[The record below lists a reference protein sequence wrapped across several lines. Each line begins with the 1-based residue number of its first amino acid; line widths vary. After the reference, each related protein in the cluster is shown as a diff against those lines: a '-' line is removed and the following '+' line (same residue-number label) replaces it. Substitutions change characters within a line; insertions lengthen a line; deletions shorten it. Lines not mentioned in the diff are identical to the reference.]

1 MRLGDFLLG
10 MAAGLVVYH
19 LSNKRVGVVNPEASE
34 IETKILA
41 TKQVLEEEAKKYS
54 NSLRKDYDIV
64 MPSDQI
70 SNKVRMRSK
79 QLNDGRF
86 SLDLQRQKPPL
97 SI

>member
-19 LSNKRVGVVNPEASE
+19 LSNKRVGVVNPEATE
-34 IETKILA
+34 IETQILA

-54 NSLRKDYDIV
+54 NSLRQDYDIV
-64 MPSDQI
+64 MLPNKI
-70 SNKVRMRSK
+70 SNKVKMRSK
-79 QLNDGRF
+79 ELTDGRF